1 MHVKKPAA
9 SKTIL
14 ILSVI
19 EGIIALLFGIA
30 HLTSHNP
37 LSQKTEIFIILSTLV
52 MLSAAG
58 LLALLVWVLF
68 SRKRQALLCLLE
80 KWIAARS
87 HLLQLTLWLVSALL
101 ASALA
106 LLIILR
112 PEAHHLGILQ
122 AVWKDLIPIHLWGMA
137 LTVQL
142 LIWLGLQYPNTYNT
156 RKFLNVSVISQ
167 TLLLQLILLV
177 SLLHW
182 CILVFQLPLFD
193 MLPGWFWKFTVKP
206 YTWRS
211 AIALLLL
218 AMLLLLTM
226 TLLKKP
232 QQHKRNLLLLIGLG
246 YILQIGFGYVEGK
259 GFESVRAKY
268 ATSYHKSYA
277 EHAADRPNLLAA
289 LQNYEQKYSQELY
302 LGTKPPGVLLTYVLS
317 QKGSA
322 LFASQDSF
330 RQRFTALTRF
340 ITVLYPLIAMLT
352 LIPLYSFSRRLAE
365 NTNPFLSSILYL
377 TCPNVILIP
386 LFLDQALYPL
396 LFMLLLNLLLHTI
409 PRQSPALSL
418 IDGLCIYLALY
429 FTFSM
434 LPVMLLAASWI
445 AVEALSGNLN
455 WKKALLM
462 LAGLVLGALLGY
474 LLLRYTLNY
483 DILIRYQAA
492 FERHRQL
499 KIFESSA
506 QNLPSTL
513 LVNNLDIAAWSG
525 FPVYLLFLWG
535 AGRILLTEIKKW
547 FEQRKQTMQK
557 AANTTLSLSRLF
569 TFTLALII
577 TYFGLNLFGQTRG
590 EVGRIWLFLVPIFCF
605 FASQESSL
613 LCRRKTSGVFLVI
626 ALQWITVFLTYQYQ
640 DFFA

>member
-1 MHVKKPAA
+1 M
-9 SKTIL
+9 
-14 ILSVI
+14 LSII
-19 EGIIALLFGIA
+19 EGITAILFGIA
-30 HLTSHNP
+30 HLTSHKP
-37 LSQKTEIFIILSTLV
+37 VLPKTDVFIILSVPVILC
-52 MLSAAG
+52 AAG
-58 LLALLVWVLF
+58 LLVLFAWVLF
-68 SRKRQALLCLLE
+68 SRNRQSLLHPLDR
-80 KWIAARS
+80 WIAVPS

-101 ASALA
+101 VSALA

-112 PEAHHLGILQ
+112 PEAHRLGILQ
-122 AVWKDLIPIHLWGMA
+122 TVWKDLIPIHLWVMA
-137 LTVQL
+137 LMMQL
-142 LIWLGLQYPNTYNT
+142 LIWLGFQYPDTYKT
-156 RKFLNVSVISQ
+156 RGFLDISIISQ
-167 TLLLQLILLV
+167 ILLLQLVLLF

-182 CILVFQLPLFD
+182 CILIFQLPLFD

-211 AIALLLL
+211 AIALLFLV
-218 AMLLLLTM
+218 MLLLLTM
-226 TLLKKP
+226 TILKKP
-232 QQHKRNLLLLIGLG
+232 QQYKRNLLLLIGLG
-246 YILQIGFGYVEGK
+246 YILQIGFGYIEGK
-259 GFESVRAKY
+259 GFEAIRAKY

-277 EHAADRPNLLAA
+277 EHAADRPNLLTA
-289 LQNYEQKYSQELY
+289 LQNYEEKYSQELY

-330 RQRFTALTRF
+330 QQRFVALTRF
-340 ITVLYPLIAMLT
+340 ITILYPLIAMLT
-352 LIPLYSFSRRLAE
+352 LIPLYSFSRQFAG
-365 NTNPFLSSILYL
+365 NTNPWLSSILYL

-386 LFLDQALYPL
+386 LFLDQTLYPL
-396 LFMLLLNLLLHTI
+396 LFMILLNFLLYTMHQ
-409 PRQSPALSL
+409 QSPILSL
-418 IDGLCIYLALY
+418 ICGFCIYLALY

-434 LPVMLLAASWI
+434 LPVMLLAALWI
-445 AVEALSGNLN
+445 AIEMLLGNLG

-462 LAGLVLGALLGY
+462 LTGLMLGVLLGY

-499 KIFESSA
+499 KIFESNA

-535 AGRILLTEIKKW
+535 AGRVLITEIKKW
-547 FEQRKQTMQK
+547 FEKRKQALKKTV
-557 AANTTLSLSRLF
+557 NTAPPLSHLSA
-569 TFTLALII
+569 FTLAMII
-577 TYFGLNLFGQTRG
+577 TYLGLNLFGQTRG

-605 FASQESSL
+605 FASQETSL
-613 LCRRKTSGVFLVI
+613 LCKRKTSGVFLVI
-626 ALQWITVFLTYQYQ
+626 VLQWMTVFLTYQYQ